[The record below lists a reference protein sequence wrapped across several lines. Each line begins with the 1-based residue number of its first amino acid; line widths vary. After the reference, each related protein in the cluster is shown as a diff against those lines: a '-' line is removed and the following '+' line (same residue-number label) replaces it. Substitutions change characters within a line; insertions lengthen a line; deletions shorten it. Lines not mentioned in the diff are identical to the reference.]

1 MEYADEG
8 DLKHYL
14 SKRFKELDWKKKFR
28 LALDIT
34 NGLYFLHKE
43 KILHRDLVSSL

>member
-8 DLKHYL
+8 DLKYYL
-14 SKRFKELDWKKKFR
+14 SKHFEKLDWNRKFR

-34 NGLYFLHKE
+34 NGLQFLHKE